1 MNAGARM
8 KGVGVF
14 CFLIRSSGSCLL
26 SHGNKE
32 VFSCLGIQL
41 TVNFFLDRG
50 HTDVT
55 VFVPSWRKEQP
66 RPDVPITGGRM
77 KKNPPISSFFAGC
90 AILLSYL
97 FRDVLNKILT
107 SIHLMLIFHSALNT
121 LLFKMSVSSQTSEF
135 LSLNYFLTL

>member
-77 KKNPPISSFFAGC
+77 KKKTKPDFFFFVA
-90 AILLSYL
+90 
-97 FRDVLNKILT
+97 
-107 SIHLMLIFHSALNT
+107 IHLMLIFHSALNT